1 MIIVCP
7 NCNKKFN
14 IDENLIPDKGRLLKC
29 SNCDY
34 VWNYKL
40 VSGGESQPNKDDS
53 KKEIIINENDIDQ
66 SIKKQ
71 DVIETKEELINQD
84 EYDKEDKS
92 LKKNE
97 IKSKAKKKTEQNIL
111 SLLIVF
117 LISFTAIIF
126 LIDTFKLYIANFFP
140 SIITILENLYATLHD
155 LILFVKDLFS
165 K

>member
-29 SNCDY
+29 SSCDY

-40 VSGGESQPNKDDS
+40 VSRDESQSNKEDS
-53 KKEIIINENDIDQ
+53 KKEIIINENDNDQ
-66 SIKKQ
+66 SIKKP
-71 DVIETKEELINQD
+71 DVRETKEELTNQN
-84 EYDKEDKS
+84 EYDKEDKN

-97 IKSKAKKKTEQNIL
+97 IKSKVKKKPEQNIL

-117 LISFTAIIF
+117 LISFAALIF
-126 LIDTFKLYIANFFP
+126 VLDTFKLYIANFFP
-140 SIITILENLYATLHD
+140 SIITILDNLYATLHD
-155 LILFVKDLFS
+155 LILFFKDLFN
-165 K
+165 

>member
-7 NCNKKFN
+7 NCNKNFN

-29 SNCDY
+29 SSCDY
-34 VWNYKL
+34 AWHYKL
-40 VSGGESQPNKDDS
+40 VSEDESKSNIEDS
-53 KKEIIINENDIDQ
+53 KKEIIINEDDNHQ
-66 SIKKQ
+66 SIKKP
-71 DVIETKEELINQD
+71 DGRETKEELTNQD
-84 EYDKEDKS
+84 EYDKEDKN

-97 IKSKAKKKTEQNIL
+97 IKSKVKKKPEQNIL

-117 LISFTAIIF
+117 LISFTALIF

-155 LILFVKDLFS
+155 LILFIKDLFN
-165 K
+165 

>member
-29 SNCDY
+29 SSCDY

-40 VSGGESQPNKDDS
+40 VSRDESQSNKEDS
-53 KKEIIINENDIDQ
+53 SKEIIINEDDNDQ
-66 SIKKQ
+66 LIKKP
-71 DVIETKEELINQD
+71 DVREIREELPNQD
-84 EYDKEDKS
+84 EYDKEDKN

-97 IKSKAKKKTEQNIL
+97 IKSKVKKKQEQNIL
-111 SLLIVF
+111 SLLLVF
-117 LISFTAIIF
+117 LISFTFLIF

-155 LILFVKDLFS
+155 LILFIKDLFN
-165 K
+165 